1 MRYLLSLTCVIYISY
16 CVVYSQV
23 VFSLR
28 LYYLIKSCCT
38 KFGAWITVSFIHRSS
53 VVAAPLAIEMAYFC
67 WFNGWFVNI
76 NMKRNWYLFILIFE
90 SVPSPFFQKKK
101 NFVCIHIFSMKG
113 GIKSCVLLPSV
124 LTICLCF
131 IVRQE

>member
-1 MRYLLSLTCVIYISY
+1 MDITTNAPLILASDPGPSTSGLAILAILTDEIFTWPYSLCDLYISVIYISY

-67 WFNGWFVNI
+67 
-76 NMKRNWYLFILIFE
+76 
-90 SVPSPFFQKKK
+90 
-101 NFVCIHIFSMKG
+101 
-113 GIKSCVLLPSV
+113 
-124 LTICLCF
+124 
-131 IVRQE
+131 